1 MVTNEL
7 FLACVLAR
15 GGEREGASQW
25 WNVQGPHSP
34 SRTLSVSKLRI
45 YNCPVQL
52 HCMQMI
58 SQYVNTSC
66 MSKGMTKRYRSSS
79 REDGFQSIACSMYRQ
94 KVNRMHVAY
103 SSWGGEGAG
112 ANPALSVCPP
122 VCLAWNRLLG
132 SQHCF
137 LVFIFIVTFPIISQ
151 FLSLQRRRA
160 HVFRTSQNS
169 LPSILFFF
177 ISSSIMKTM
186 LLL

>member
-1 MVTNEL
+1 MVINVL

-79 REDGFQSIACSMYRQ
+79 REDGFQSIACPMYR
-94 KVNRMHVAY
+94 
-103 SSWGGEGAG
+103 
-112 ANPALSVCPP
+112 
-122 VCLAWNRLLG
+122 
-132 SQHCF
+132 
-137 LVFIFIVTFPIISQ
+137 
-151 FLSLQRRRA
+151 
-160 HVFRTSQNS
+160 
-169 LPSILFFF
+169 
-177 ISSSIMKTM
+177 
-186 LLL
+186 